1 MSFQVS
7 NTSFQLPTRCGPESK
22 NYHQL
27 PSQHVSELTI
37 QVDSALNKQV
47 RSGILVYWAALSMS
61 LLSNISEIYKAR
73 EQY

>member
-1 MSFQVS
+1 
-7 NTSFQLPTRCGPESK
+7 
-22 NYHQL
+22 
-27 PSQHVSELTI
+27 LTI

-61 LLSNISEIYKAR
+61 LLSNIREIYKAR